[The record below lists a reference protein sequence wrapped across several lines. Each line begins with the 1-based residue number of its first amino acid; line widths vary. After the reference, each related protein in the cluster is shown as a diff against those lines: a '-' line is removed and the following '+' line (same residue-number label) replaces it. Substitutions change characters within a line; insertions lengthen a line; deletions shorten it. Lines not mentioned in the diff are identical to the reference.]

1 MAGGERERE
10 LQRQLAQAALQAEAA
25 LESQAAALASDNEA
39 TVQRLVQQRDTA
51 NAALNVSPVQRG
63 LAMDACKRR
72 LYTTG
77 RLGRGPPCSASLSC
91 LTLPFT

>member
-63 LAMDACKRR
+63 LPWMHVNVGC
-72 LYTTG
+72 TQ
-77 RLGRGPPCSASLSC
+77 LGDWVGAHRAVHPSAA
-91 LTLPFT
+91 